1 MLITQEQIW
10 NKLTDLEKKLDS
22 FLNGAQEFSIEEV
35 SLNKACK
42 LLRLGN
48 ETVIRLVRSNKLQA
62 RTYRDVNRKLRYRFL
77 LKDIKTFQEST
88 KYHQTFL
95 NENVET
101 AEEIAKRIFNNN
113 KENYGKINQVV

>member
-1 MLITQEQIW
+1 MLVTQEQIY
-10 NKLTDLEKKLDS
+10 NELKEVKSLLSKLIEEK
-22 FLNGAQEFSIEEV
+22 ETFSIEEV

-48 ETVIRLVRSNKLQA
+48 ETVIRLVRNKKLEA
-62 RTYRDVNRKLRYRFL
+62 RTYRDSKHKLRYRFL

-101 AEEIAKRIFNNN
+101 AEEIAKRIFN
-113 KENYGKINQVV
+113 KPERKAV

>member
-1 MLITQEQIW
+1 MLVTFEMIYEKISH
-10 NKLTDLEKKLDS
+10 LEKRLDQ
-22 FLNGAQEFSIEEV
+22 FLTQANENDISEV

-48 ETVIRLVRSNKLQA
+48 ETVVRLVRSKKLEA
-62 RTYRDVNRKLRYRFL
+62 RTYRDSKTRKLRYRFL

-113 KENYGKINQVV
+113 RKAI

>member
-10 NKLTDLEKKLDS
+10 NKLTDLEKKIDS

-48 ETVIRLVRSNKLQA
+48 ETVIRLVRNKKLEA
-62 RTYRDVNRKLRYRFL
+62 RTYRDSKHKLRYRFL
-77 LKDIKTFQEST
+77 LKDIKSFQEST

-95 NENVET
+95 NENCET
-101 AEEIAKRIFNNN
+101 AEDIAKRIFN
-113 KENYGKINQVV
+113 KPERKAV

>member
-1 MLITQEQIW
+1 MLVTQEQIW
-10 NKLTDLEKKLDS
+10 NKLTDLEKKIDS
-22 FLNGAQEFSIEEV
+22 FLNNASDNDISEV

-48 ETVIRLVRSNKLQA
+48 ETIIRLVRSGKLQA
-62 RTYRDVNRKLRYRFL
+62 RTYRDKKRQLRYRFL

-95 NENVET
+95 SENVET
-101 AEEIAKRIFNNN
+101 AEEIAKRIFN
-113 KENYGKINQVV
+113 KPERAAV

>member
-1 MLITQEQIW
+1 MLITQEQIF
-10 NKLTDLEKKLDS
+10 NKLTELEKKLDS
-22 FLNGAQEFSIEEV
+22 FLNDAQEFSIEEV

-48 ETVIRLVRSNKLQA
+48 ETMIRLVRSNKLQA
-62 RTYRDVNRKLRYRFL
+62 RTYRDSKRKLRYRFL

-101 AEEIAKRIFNNN
+101 AEEIAKRIFN
-113 KENYGKINQVV
+113 KPERKAV

>member
-22 FLNGAQEFSIEEV
+22 FLNNAQEFSIEEV

-48 ETVIRLVRSNKLQA
+48 ATIIKLVRSKKLEA
-62 RTYRDVNRKLRYRFL
+62 RTYRDSNHKTRYRFL

-88 KYHQTFL
+88 KYHQAFL
-95 NENVET
+95 NENIET
-101 AEEIAKRIFNNN
+101 AEEIAKGIFNNQR
-113 KENYGKINQVV
+113 KVS

>member
-1 MLITQEQIW
+1 MLITQEQIY
-10 NKLTDLEKKLDS
+10 NKLTELEKKLDS
-22 FLNGAQEFSIEEV
+22 FLNDAQEFSIEEV

-62 RTYRDVNRKLRYRFL
+62 RTYRDSKRKLRYRFL

-101 AEEIAKRIFNNN
+101 AEEIAKRIFN
-113 KENYGKINQVV
+113 KPEREAV

>member
-1 MLITQEQIW
+1 MLITFEMLYEKIS
-10 NKLTDLEKKLDS
+10 TVEKKIDS
-22 FLNGAQEFSIEEV
+22 FLNNANDNDISEV

-48 ETVIRLVRSNKLQA
+48 DTVVRLVRSKKLEA
-62 RTYRDVNRKLRYRFL
+62 RTYRDSNRKLRYRFL

-101 AEEIAKRIFNNN
+101 AEEIAKRIFN
-113 KENYGKINQVV
+113 KPERKAV

>member
-10 NKLTDLEKKLDS
+10 NKLTELEKKLDS
-22 FLNGAQEFSIEEV
+22 FLNDAQEFSIEEV

-48 ETVIRLVRSNKLQA
+48 ETILRLVKSKKLEARS
-62 RTYRDVNRKLRYRFL
+62 YRDANHKTRYRFL
-77 LKDIKTFQEST
+77 LKDIKKFQESN

-95 NENVET
+95 NENAET
-101 AEEIAKRIFNNN
+101 AEDIAKRIFN
-113 KENYGKINQVV
+113 KERKAS

>member
-1 MLITQEQIW
+1 MLVTQEQIW

-22 FLNGAQEFSIEEV
+22 FLNNANENDISEI

-48 ETVIRLVRSNKLQA
+48 ETIVRLVRSNKLQA
-62 RTYRDVNRKLRYRFL
+62 RTYRDKNRKLRYRFL

-101 AEEIAKRIFNNN
+101 AEQIAKRIFN
-113 KENYGKINQVV
+113 KSEREAV

>member
-1 MLITQEQIW
+1 MLITFEQIW

-48 ETVIRLVRSNKLQA
+48 ATIIRLVRSKKLEA
-62 RTYRDVNRKLRYRFL
+62 RTYRDSNHKLRYRFL

-95 NENVET
+95 NENAES
-101 AEEIAKRIFNNN
+101 AEEIAKRIFN
-113 KENYGKINQVV
+113 KPERKAV

>member
-10 NKLTDLEKKLDS
+10 NKLTDLEKKIDS

-48 ETVIRLVRSNKLQA
+48 ETVIRLVRNKKLEA
-62 RTYRDVNRKLRYRFL
+62 RTYRDSKHKLRYRFL
-77 LKDIKTFQEST
+77 LKDIKSFQERS
-88 KYHQTFL
+88 KYYQTFL
-95 NENVET
+95 NENCET
-101 AEEIAKRIFNNN
+101 AEDIAKRIFN
-113 KENYGKINQVV
+113 KTERKAG

>member
-22 FLNGAQEFSIEEV
+22 FLNDDQEFSIEEV

-48 ETVIRLVRSNKLQA
+48 ATVIRLVRSNKLQA

-77 LKDIKTFQEST
+77 LKDIKTFQESN

-95 NENVET
+95 NENAET
-101 AEEIAKRIFNNN
+101 AEDIAKRIFN
-113 KENYGKINQVV
+113 KERKAS